1 MSNRILV
8 GYRRWMIPV
17 PGFVWQ
23 RLVVRS
29 VNKDSAKQLAG
40 LSDDHHRVRDFVVR
54 EMHRVDAPLSPELIG
69 ERLGLPVDRVAAIL
83 DELEKGMV
91 FLYRSQPDRVTWAYP
106 VTVDSTPHQVTYSS
120 GEQGHAA

>member
-1 MSNRILV
+1 MRNRILL

-23 RLVVRS
+23 RLVKSNASKEGATR
-29 VNKDSAKQLAG
+29 LAG

-54 EMHRVDAPLSPELIG
+54 EMHRVEAPLSPEVIG
-69 ERLGLPVDRVAAIL
+69 ERLNLPVDRVTAIL

-91 FLYRSQPDRVTWAYP
+91 FLYRSQPDVVTWAYP
-106 VTVDSTPHQVTYSS
+106 VTVDQTPHQVRYSS
-120 GEQGHAA
+120 GEQGQAA